1 MNKVV
6 NLFTPISAEITPDG
20 GTLSA
25 GDFVTIDTNVPAVVL
40 YTIDGSEPKVGGMGT
55 FRGDAPVQF
64 ELRVSARV
72 RFKAIDSRLG
82 RSTNQTKT
90 QEASFTIERNN
101 PVEEFR
107 DTAHFFRRLVK
118 SIVDQNF
125 YLTEGKWLVPT
136 SSRAYTYAF
145 VNREGFPVRLRV
157 LHNGID
163 IFTQFPIVGANQ
175 LKEVPIRPMSG
186 ENVLEIQTQR
196 AGSTALYDIGLYDI
210 DTYAP

>member
-1 MNKVV
+1 MDKVQK
-6 NLFTPISAEITPDG
+6 LYTPITSTITPSDG
-20 GTLSA
+20 TIGTGS
-25 GDFVTIDTNVPAVVL
+25 VVVIDTNVPAVVL
-40 YTIDGSEPKVGGMGT
+40 YTIDGSEPKLGGIGT

-72 RFKAIDSRLG
+72 RFKATDSRLG

-90 QEASFTIERNN
+90 QEATFTVERNN

-107 DTAHFFRRLVK
+107 DTAHFYRRLVK

-125 YLTEGKWLVPT
+125 YLTEGRWLVPT

-145 VNREGFPVRLRV
+145 VNREGYPVRLRV

-163 IFTQFPIVGANQ
+163 IFTQFPIVGADQ
-175 LKEVPIRPMSG
+175 LKEVPIRPTSG
-186 ENVLEIQTQR
+186 ENVIEIQTQR